1 MTEIVLGCSRIAGPQ
16 ACSRIL
22 LVGELNPYG
31 ADPGYALYHEPPN
44 SAGGRLQ
51 RLILGVSARRWY
63 LPIWRTNLCEGAWDM
78 DEALDGAGVV
88 LGLDQAPGPWDVI
101 VALGVSVNSALR
113 RRAFRTLTHL
123 TSWPE
128 PFETI
133 GLVLS
138 THQVTVVNL
147 PHPSG
152 RNLVWNEPDRVQAAR
167 DLMRRLVPEIPW
179 GDRDA

>member
-1 MTEIVLGCSRIAGPQ
+1 MTEIVLGCARIAGPQ
-16 ACSRIL
+16 AARRIL
-22 LVGELNPYG
+22 LVGEVNPYG
-31 ADPGYALYHEPPN
+31 ADPGYALYYEPAN

-51 RLILGVSARRWY
+51 RLIFNVSARRWY
-63 LPIWRTNLCEGAWDM
+63 LPMWRTNLCEGAWDM

-123 TSWPE
+123 TFWPE
-128 PFETI
+128 PFESI
-133 GLVLS
+133 ALVMA

-152 RNLVWNEPDRVQAAR
+152 RNAAMWTEERITATR